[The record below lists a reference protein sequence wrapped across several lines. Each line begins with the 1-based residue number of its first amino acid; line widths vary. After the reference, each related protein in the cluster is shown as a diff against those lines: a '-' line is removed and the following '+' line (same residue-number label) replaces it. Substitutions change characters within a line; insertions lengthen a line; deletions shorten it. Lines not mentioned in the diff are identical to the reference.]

1 MRKETPEDR
10 LNKRLNSRQK
20 PKKDVWID
28 FMESYIDYYKEKSH
42 ESNIKSKWLL
52 LAIVGMIVII
62 FLTASMGMC

>member
-10 LNKRLNSRQK
+10 LRKRLNSKQK

-28 FMESYIDYYKEKSH
+28 VMESYIDYYKEKSH

-52 LAIVGMIVII
+52 LAIVGMVVII